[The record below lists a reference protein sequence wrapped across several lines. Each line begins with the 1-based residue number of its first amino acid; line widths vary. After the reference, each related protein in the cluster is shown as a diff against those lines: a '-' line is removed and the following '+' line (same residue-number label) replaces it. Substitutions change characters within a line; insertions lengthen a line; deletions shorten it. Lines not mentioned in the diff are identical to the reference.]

1 MLFAKK
7 KSAQTKSGRH
17 NQSQSSEGGG
27 GEKEEEKKTKHAI
40 KQEGRGIEGK
50 EDAAMTLME
59 KELLQ
64 RWAQK
69 ATFLKL
75 FCLVLLAN
83 RQEG

>member
-40 KQEGRGIEGK
+40 KQEGGIEGK
-50 EDAAMTLME
+50 EGAAMTLME